1 MTENE
6 VIEKLEFFKKAI
18 INLKNELNDKD
29 ELIED
34 LSTPPAAAI
43 EENLQAR
50 IEELEKQSFEMEMI
64 KVSNEK
70 SIKELEKKVSILEN
84 NLKEEA
90 KRYELL
96 KEKAG
101 KSIKH
106 LVEDII
112 EPKEKE
118 QEEISNRISDL
129 EKLLFEKNKD
139 HKMIVKSA
147 EKELQEMLNACEEKS

>member
-6 VIEKLEFFKKAI
+6 VIERLEFFKKAI

-70 SIKELEKKVSILEN
+70 SIKELEKKE
-84 NLKEEA
+84 
-90 KRYELL
+90 R
-96 KEKAG
+96 
-101 KSIKH
+101 
-106 LVEDII
+106 
-112 EPKEKE
+112 
-118 QEEISNRISDL
+118 
-129 EKLLFEKNKD
+129 
-139 HKMIVKSA
+139 
-147 EKELQEMLNACEEKS
+147 MLNRF